1 VIESIVER
9 PPEPQVA
16 SQRSRNANVLD
27 KRPGVAPIA
36 KANRGVVRASATS
49 DHESHNVDADNEHD
63 LQHRKT
69 KLQFPIDSDEEKGG
83 DNHQNSE
90 NRDEGAVGQV
100 AFALGVKY
108 VCGTHDEGIQ

>member
-1 VIESIVER
+1 
-9 PPEPQVA
+9 
-16 SQRSRNANVLD
+16 
-27 KRPGVAPIA
+27 
-36 KANRGVVRASATS
+36 VVRGSATS

-69 KLQFPIDSDEEKGG
+69 KLQFTIDSDEERGG

-90 NRDEGAVGQV
+90 NGDEGAVGQV
-100 AFALGVKY
+100 AIALGVKY